1 MADTKQVETF
11 TALVITAEG
20 TCLAVVKPTSITS
33 LPDTDEW
40 IDLVCGYPA
49 YQQQTI
55 RDAGG
60 KGLECW
66 LVVEW
71 LDEPE
76 IAPSDVCR
84 QCGLCGTAAS

>member
-1 MADTKQVETF
+1 MTDIQQVETF

-20 TCLAVVKPTSITS
+20 ICLAEVKPTSIAS
-33 LPDTDEW
+33 IPETDPW

-76 IAPSDVCR
+76 IAPSDSVPTMWPVR
-84 QCGLCGTAAS
+84 AGV